1 MKINSPL
8 LPFTLLALFLLSG
21 CATTTTQQHSGYF
34 SSYQGFVDSKDYDYT
49 KTYNVDASD
58 REALAQVKSINLVPF
73 EMWLSPASNANF
85 NAQQLAGL
93 SRYFHAQ
100 LGQKL
105 QKNGFNIVDSAGSET
120 LTIKGAFSGIS
131 FSAPELAPTDFI
143 PFRIVLNAGNAA
155 YLQVTD
161 KKDVITEVSIEAEFL
176 IGEQQQRIF
185 ALIAT
190 KYVDATVANSGS
202 DNVLAV
208 QQLLDVWVTN
218 FVAKLSDIKST
229 N

>member
-1 MKINSPL
+1 MKIKSPL
-8 LPFTLLALFLLSG
+8 LPIALLAIFLLSG

-34 SSYQGFVDSKDYDYT
+34 ADYTEFVDSKKYDYT
-49 KTYNVDASD
+49 KTYDVDASD
-58 REALAQVKSINLVPF
+58 RAALAQITAINLVPF
-73 EMWLSPASNANF
+73 EMWLTTSSNANF
-85 NAQQLAGL
+85 NPQQLGGL
-93 SRYFHAQ
+93 SRYFHTQ
-100 LGQKL
+100 LGQQLKAS
-105 QKNGFNIVDSAGSET
+105 GFDITDRAGAET
-120 LTIKGAFSGIS
+120 MTIRGAFSGIS

-143 PFRIVLNAGNAA
+143 PFRIVLNAGNAT
-155 YLQVTD
+155 YLHLTD

-190 KYVDATVANSGS
+190 KYVDATVANSGA

-218 FVAKLSDIKST
+218 FVAELSEIKS
-229 N
+229 NH

>member
-1 MKINSPL
+1 MKIKSPL
-8 LPFTLLALFLLSG
+8 IPSALLALFLLSG
-21 CATTTTQQHSGYF
+21 CAANTTQQHSGYF
-34 SSYQGFVDSKDYDYT
+34 ADYNGFIDSEKYDYT
-49 KTYNVDASD
+49 KTYAVDASD
-58 REALAQVKSINLVPF
+58 RETLAQITAIHLVPF
-73 EMWLSPASNANF
+73 EMWLSASSNANF
-85 NAQQLAGL
+85 NPQQLAGL

-100 LGQKL
+100 LGRQLKAS
-105 QKNGFNIVDSAGSET
+105 GFDITNRAAAGT

-131 FSAPELAPTDFI
+131 FSAPALAPTDFI

-176 IGEQQQRIF
+176 IGAQQQRIF

-190 KYVDATVANSGS
+190 KYVDATVANSGA

-218 FVAKLSDIKST
+218 FVAELTEIKSK